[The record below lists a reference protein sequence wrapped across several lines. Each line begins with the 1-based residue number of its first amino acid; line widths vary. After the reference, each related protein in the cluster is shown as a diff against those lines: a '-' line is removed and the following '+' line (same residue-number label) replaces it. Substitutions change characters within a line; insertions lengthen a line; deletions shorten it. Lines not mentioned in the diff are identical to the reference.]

1 MKAGHWLV
9 KSEPSTYSWD
19 DLVRDGQTAWE
30 GVANAAALIH
40 LRAMKT
46 GDEALIYHSG
56 SGKAIV
62 GIACIIRG
70 AYPDPKLKDPRRVV
84 IDVQAHHPLKR
95 PVTLSSI
102 KAEPSLA
109 ALALVRISRLSCMP
123 VSAEHRA
130 ILRKLGVR

>member
-1 MKAGHWLV
+1 MANSWLL
-9 KSEPSTYSWD
+9 KTEPTTYAWD
-19 DLVRDGQTAWE
+19 DLVRDGQTVWE

-40 LRAMKT
+40 LRAMVT

-56 SGKAIV
+56 SDRAIV
-62 GIACIIRG
+62 GIARVIRG
-70 AYPDPKLKDPRRVV
+70 AYPDPKLGDPRRVV

-95 PVTLSSI
+95 AVPLSAI
-102 KAEPSLA
+102 KADPRLA

-130 ILRKLGVR
+130 VLRQLGVR